1 MASILEQSGAQPNKQ
16 PRYVPIFL
24 DRSFTGLFTQRA
36 VLHDPS
42 DVVTAK
48 YYGGRPDALWQGQ
61 NVELTNRLTLQRRPG
76 FTVFSTAQYL
86 TPPLCAFSFQ
96 HSDGT
101 IQVIVD
107 TASAVYIDTQ
117 GGIPTKILLWTK
129 AAGAGQTHFVAVA
142 GTLYAGDGVETHQYT
157 PGNPNGLVWNWG
169 IVAPT
174 TAPTITTVESGAA
187 GIFWKASTVWSTL
200 GLVDDVANTAVY
212 QLQSVDMGG
221 VTPNNTT
228 QFGTS
233 GSGQPTWAGP
243 GGSTTDNSCTW
254 VNDGPIVAWTK
265 ATVYGATN
273 AGGGTNVNPAVI
285 YDPVTKSIYVNISGG
300 LATSGNNVPQFKAGS
315 GQTTGDGGCKWLW
328 AGSCAEGGTITT
340 WQLGHT
346 YPAGAA
352 GQSNQFSACIEP
364 TSLIN
369 GLPTAVGSTPA
380 VVVYYQFCG
389 LGGISSS
396 TPTSPF
402 SSTTDVEQTHTS
414 DGDLDWMALGQYTW
428 GATSPYIAWTNNGQA
443 FSVVKVTVGGTD
455 YWQVCTTGGTSGT
468 IIPGTPYTITQAT
481 NNSDGTVTYTIT
493 GAVSPLIPVSTTA
506 EPSAVTV
513 SGFVNAGNNSLN
525 GVINTP
531 FPVVSCTVVSTT
543 TYLKVLNPNGVTE
556 SKSGCTGIYN
566 AWGTV
571 YGNVTND
578 GTVVWTCV
586 GKTVNWVFS
595 TQWYLPQAG
604 FIPPSS
610 SSPYGGAAIIDS
622 KNNVEFTISSG
633 LGGSSAPSWKTVN
646 NGTPTQSDTTDNN
659 ATWFNLEPFTGNSL
673 AWSKGYIYAYSYKA
687 RALDDYYSEVDP
699 TTGAIPI
706 PPGLVNALPAPTGS
720 LTETISTASPTD
732 TITGANAGAINYVM
746 VVGSLDPQVDTIVIW
761 RTPDGGGPED
771 LYELTEIP
779 NPPPVNGQPG
789 TATFADYLPDTA
801 TNLYPGLNTAIPAPI
816 ADSNNPPYSSFLP
829 QVYNFERVWGTDG
842 EYVLASG
849 GPDVLTGN
857 PNDAFNPEDEW
868 PFLAPVIR
876 LVKTAQG
883 LVTYLTN
890 SIQVLA
896 GGPATDS
903 FYSVEWA
910 SGIGLLSYNALDV
923 LGGEQYFFSAD
934 NQFRVMTPS
943 LQIANAGFP
952 LGDQFANMPSSG
964 VSDTTWNPADVYVAV
979 LQNGTDNCVFVADGS
994 TGWYRLNPNQA
1005 PQGNAVWS
1013 PFASITGGCGMVQ
1026 TIEVSPGIKRLLVG
1040 SAFSG
1045 YYRIM
1050 ERNQTVFT
1058 DMGSQYDAYFV
1069 MGSITLAHPGQ
1080 IALLK
1085 FLEFDFSGSNYQPTV
1100 SYLLNATSGA
1110 FTPFTALPVFD
1121 PPVFYGGRN
1130 IVPSSYSPL
1139 RYYFATNQALARC
1152 RHLQIKVDLGTTSN
1166 GDELF
1171 DMTIFGRLLVET

>member
-1 MASILEQSGAQPNKQ
+1 MASILEQSGAQPQRQ
-16 PRYVPIFL
+16 PKYVPVFI
-24 DRSFTGLFTQRA
+24 DRAFTGLFTQRA

-42 DVVTAK
+42 DIVTAK
-48 YYGGRPDALWQGQ
+48 YYGGRQDVLWQGL
-61 NVELTNRLTLQRRPG
+61 NIELTNRLTLQRRPG
-76 FTVFSTAQYL
+76 FTAFSTAQYS

-101 IQVIVD
+101 IEVIID

-117 GGIPTKILLWTK
+117 GGSPAKILLWTK

-142 GTLYAGDGVETHQYT
+142 GTLYAGDGVKTHQYT

-169 IVAPT
+169 IAASTVAPS
-174 TAPTITTVESGAA
+174 IKTVESGVAS
-187 GIFWKASTVWSTL
+187 IFWEKNTEWSTM
-200 GLVDDVANTAVY
+200 GLVDDVANSAVY

-243 GGSTTDNSCTW
+243 GGSTIDNTCTW
-254 VNDGPIVAWTK
+254 VNEGPIVAWTK

-328 AGSCAEGGTITT
+328 AGNCAAGGTITT

-402 SSTTDVEQTHTS
+402 SSTTDVMQTHTS
-414 DGDLDWMALGQYTW
+414 DGDLDWMSLGTFVWALDTEY
-428 GATSPYIAWTNNGQA
+428 YAWTNNGQA
-443 FSVVKVTVGGTD
+443 FSVVKATVSAVD
-455 YWQVCTTGGTSGT
+455 YWQACTTGGTSGT
-468 IIPGTPYTITQAT
+468 ITPGSSYTTASVANASGTQT
-481 NNSDGTVTYTIT
+481 TYTLNAST
-493 GAVSPLIPVSTTA
+493 SPAIPASTTA
-506 EPSAVTV
+506 APSSVTI
-513 SGFVNAGNNSLN
+513 SGFSNAGNN
-525 GVINTP
+525 GT
-531 FPVVSCTVVSTT
+531 FPVVSQSGTSLV
-543 TYLKVLNPNGVTE
+543 VLNSNGVLE
-556 SKSGCTGIYN
+556 SGAHPVIYN

-571 YGNVTND
+571 YGQITND

-610 SSPYGGAAIIDS
+610 SSPYGGAAIIDLH
-622 KNNVEFTISSG
+622 NNVEFTISSG
-633 LGGSSAPSWKTVN
+633 LGGSSAPSWETVN

-687 RALDDYYSEVDP
+687 RATDDYYSETDS

-732 TITGANAGAINYVM
+732 TITGANAGAINYVT

-771 LYELTEIP
+771 MVELTEIP
-779 NPPPVNGQPG
+779 NPPPVNGNPG
-789 TATFADYLPDTA
+789 TAVFADYLPDTA
-801 TNLYPGLNTAIPAPI
+801 TALYPGLNTAIPAPI

-890 SIQVLA
+890 SIQVIA
-896 GGPATDS
+896 GGPATDT
-903 FYSVEWA
+903 FFSVEWA
-910 SGIGLLSYNALDV
+910 AGVGLLSYNMLDV

-934 NQFRVMTPS
+934 NQFRIMTPS

-952 LGDQFANMPSSG
+952 LGDQFANMPTSG
-964 VSDTTWNPADVYVAV
+964 TSDATWNPATGYVAV

-1013 PFASITGGCGMVQ
+1013 PFAAITGGCQMVQ
-1026 TIEVSPGIKRLLVG
+1026 TIEVLPGIKRLLVG
-1040 SAFSG
+1040 SASNNQS
-1045 YYRIM
+1045 IM
-1050 ERNQTVFT
+1050 ERDQDVFT
-1058 DMGSQYDAYFV
+1058 DNGTSYDAYFV
-1069 MGSITLAHPGQ
+1069 MGSLVLAHPGQ

-1085 FLEFDFSGSNYQPTV
+1085 FLEFDFSGSNYQPTI
-1100 SYLLNATSGA
+1100 SYLLNAISGT

-1121 PPVFYGGRN
+1121 PPALYGGRN

-1139 RYYFATNQALARC
+1139 RYYFASNASLARC

-1171 DMTIFGRLLVET
+1171 DMTIFGRILVET